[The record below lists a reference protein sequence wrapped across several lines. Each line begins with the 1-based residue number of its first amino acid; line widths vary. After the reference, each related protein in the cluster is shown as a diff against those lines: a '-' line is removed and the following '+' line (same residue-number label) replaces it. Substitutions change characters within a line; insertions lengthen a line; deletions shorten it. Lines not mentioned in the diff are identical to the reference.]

1 MDYELRRRFGRRLRL
16 GMVGGGLAS
25 LIGETHRM
33 AARLDDRYE
42 LVAGCFSSDPARG
55 RAAGADLLIP
65 ADRVYPD
72 FRQMAEGEARRADA
86 IDVVTICNPT
96 DSHHAA
102 AVAFLQRGVD
112 VICDK
117 PMTSTLEEAIDLVKA
132 VRKSGRLFC
141 LTHNYTGYPMVR
153 EARARIGA
161 GEIGAVRLVI
171 VEFPIGTS
179 RMVVEEPDA
188 AKRHWRFDPGRVGMA
203 GILGE
208 VGTHVHHIASF
219 VTGLEVAAVS
229 ATMSTFAPGRRVYD
243 NAFLTMKFA
252 NDAQGSFWSS
262 YVAAGN
268 EHGLSFRVHGEKG
281 GLAWRQEEPN
291 ELWLMPFDG
300 PRQRLSRGQDGLSP
314 AAERATRIRIGHPE
328 AFTEAFANLYRDF
341 ADAAMAAR
349 LGLPAG
355 PAALDFPR
363 VEDGARTI
371 RLIEAA
377 TASNERDGAWVDAS
391 LDLSLVGMTP

>member
-1 MDYELRRRFGRRLRL
+1 MEYGLRRRFGRRLRL

-55 RAAGADLLIP
+55 RAAGAELLI
-65 ADRVYPD
+65 ASDRVYSD
-72 FRQMAEGEARRADA
+72 FQQMAEAEAKRSDG
-86 IDVVTICNPT
+86 IDVVTICSPT
-96 DSHHAA
+96 DNHHAA
-102 AVAFLQRGVD
+102 AVAFLQHGVD
-112 VICDK
+112 AICDK
-117 PMTSTLEEAIDLVKA
+117 PMTVTLDQAIDLVQA
-132 VRKSGRLFC
+132 VRKNRRLFC

-153 EARARIGA
+153 EARARIAA

-179 RMVVEEPDA
+179 RMVVEEPDS
-188 AKRHWRFDPGRVGMA
+188 AKRHWRFDPTRVGAA

-208 VGTHVHHIASF
+208 VGTHVHHMASF
-219 VTGLEVAAVS
+219 VSGLDVASVS
-229 ATMSTFAPGRRVYD
+229 ATMSTFTPRRRVYD
-243 NAFLTMKFA
+243 NAFLTVKFG
-252 NDAQGSFWSS
+252 NGAQGIFWSS

-268 EHGLSFRVHGEKG
+268 EHGLSFRIHGETG

-291 ELWLMPFDG
+291 ELWLMPFDA
-300 PRQRLSRGQDGLSP
+300 PRRRLSRGQDGLSP
-314 AAERATRIRIGHPE
+314 AAEHATRIRIGHPE

-349 LGLPAG
+349 LGQAPD

-363 VEDGARTI
+363 VEDGARTLK
-371 RLIEAA
+371 LIEAA
-377 TASNERDGAWVDAS
+377 IASNERNGAWVDAS
-391 LDLSLVGMTP
+391 LDLPDAS

>member
-25 LIGETHRM
+25 LIGESHRM

-42 LVAGCFSSDPARG
+42 LVAGCFSADPARG
-55 RAAGADLLIP
+55 RAAGASLLIP
-65 ADRVYPD
+65 PDRVYAD
-72 FRQMAEGEARRADA
+72 FRQMAEAETKHTDG
-86 IDVVTICNPT
+86 IDVVTICSPT
-96 DSHHAA
+96 DSHHAI
-102 AVAFLQRGVD
+102 AVEFLRRGVD

-117 PMTSTLEEAIDLVKA
+117 PMTSTLEEAIDLVKV

-153 EARARIGA
+153 EAQARIAA
-161 GEIGAVRLVI
+161 GEIGAVRLVM

-179 RMVVEEPDA
+179 RMVIEEPDA
-188 AKRHWRFDPGRVGMA
+188 AKRHWRFDPARVGVA
-203 GILGE
+203 GFLGE
-208 VGTHVHHIASF
+208 VGTHAHHMVSF
-219 VTGLEVAAVS
+219 VSGLEVVAVS
-229 ATMSTFAPGRRVYD
+229 ATMATFTPGRRVYD
-243 NAFLTMKFA
+243 NAFLTVKLA
-252 NDAQGSFWSS
+252 NGAQGNLWSS

-268 EHGLSFRVHGEKG
+268 EHGLSFRIHGEKG

-314 AAERATRIRIGHPE
+314 AADRATRIRIGHPE

-341 ADAAMAAR
+341 ADAAMGAR
-349 LGLPAG
+349 LGLAAD

-363 VEDGARTI
+363 AEDGARTI
-371 RLIEAA
+371 KLIDAA
-377 TASNERDGAWVDAS
+377 TLSNERNGAWVDAS
-391 LDLSLVGMTP
+391 LDLTNVL

>member
-16 GMVGGGLAS
+16 GMVGGGLSS

-33 AARLDDRYE
+33 AARLDDRYD
-42 LVAGCFSSDPARG
+42 LVAGCFSSDLARG
-55 RAAGADLLIP
+55 RMAGASLLISP
-65 ADRVYPD
+65 DRVYAD
-72 FRQMAEGEARRADA
+72 FRQMAEAEAKRPDG
-86 IDVVTICNPT
+86 IEVVTVCSPT
-96 DSHHAA
+96 DSHY
-102 AVAFLQRGVD
+102 AVAVEFLGRSVD

-117 PMTSTLEEAIDLVKA
+117 PMTSTLEEAVDLVRA
-132 VRKSGRLFC
+132 VRRSGRLFC

-153 EARARIGA
+153 EARARIA
-161 GEIGAVRLVI
+161 GGGIGAVRLVV

-188 AKRHWRFDPGRVGMA
+188 AKRHWRFDPARVGIA

-208 VGTHVHHIASF
+208 VGTHVHHMASF
-219 VTGLEVAAVS
+219 VSGLEVVAVS
-229 ATMSTFAPGRRVYD
+229 ATMATFTPERRVYD
-243 NAFLTMKFA
+243 NAFLTVKFA
-252 NDAQGSFWSS
+252 NGAQGTFWSS

-268 EHGLSFRVHGEKG
+268 EHGLGFRVHGEKG
-281 GLAWRQEEPN
+281 GLAWQQEEPN

-300 PRQRLSRGQDGLSP
+300 PRQRLSRGQHGLSA

-341 ADAAMAAR
+341 ADAAIAVR
-349 LGLPAG
+349 LGIPCD

-371 RLIEAA
+371 KLIEAA
-377 TASNERDGAWVDAS
+377 TASNERGGAWVDAS
-391 LDLSLVGMTP
+391 LDLA

>member
-1 MDYELRRRFGRRLRL
+1 MDSELRRRFGRRLRL
-16 GMVGGGLAS
+16 GMVGGGQAS

-42 LVAGCFSSDPARG
+42 LVAGSFSSDPARG
-55 RAAGADLLIP
+55 RAAGSDLLIP
-65 ADRVYPD
+65 TDRVYAD
-72 FRQMAEGEARRADA
+72 FRQMAEAESKRPDGIE
-86 IDVVTICNPT
+86 VVTICSPT
-96 DSHHAA
+96 DSHHAV
-102 AVAFLQRGVD
+102 AVEFLRRGVD

-117 PMTSTLEEAIDLVKA
+117 PMTSTLQEATDLVKA

-153 EARARIGA
+153 EARARIAA
-161 GEIGAVRLVI
+161 GDIGAVRLVI

-188 AKRHWRFDPGRVGMA
+188 AKRHWRFDPARVGVA

-208 VGTHVHHIASF
+208 VGTHVHHMASY
-219 VTGLEVAAVS
+219 VSGLDVAAVS
-229 ATMSTFAPGRRVYD
+229 ATMSTFTPGRRVYD
-243 NAFLTMKFA
+243 NAFLTVKFG
-252 NDAQGSFWSS
+252 NGAQGTFWSS

-268 EHGLSFRVHGEKG
+268 EHGLSFRIHGEKG

-300 PRQRLSRGQDGLSP
+300 PHQRLSRAQDGLSP
-314 AAERATRIRIGHPE
+314 AAARATRIRIGHPE

-341 ADAAMAAR
+341 AMAAMAAR
-349 LGLPAG
+349 LGRTPDPAT
-355 PAALDFPR
+355 LDYPR

-371 RLIEAA
+371 KLIEAA
-377 TASNERDGAWVDAS
+377 TISNERNGAWVDAS
-391 LDLSLVGMTP
+391 LDLTGAS

>member
-1 MDYELRRRFGRRLRL
+1 MDYALRRRFGRRLRL

-42 LVAGCFSSDPARG
+42 LVAGCFSADPARG
-55 RAAGADLLIP
+55 RAAGADLLIA
-65 ADRVYPD
+65 ADRTYSD
-72 FRQMAEGEARRADA
+72 FRQMAEAESKRSDG
-86 IDVVTICNPT
+86 IDVVTVCSPT
-96 DSHHAA
+96 DKHHAA
-102 AVAFLQRGVD
+102 ALEFLQRGVD

-117 PMTSTLEEAIDLVKA
+117 PMTVMLDQAIGLVRA

-161 GEIGAVRLVI
+161 GEIGRVRLVI

-179 RMVVEEPDA
+179 RMVVEESDA
-188 AKRHWRFDPGRVGMA
+188 AKRHWRFDPARVGAA

-208 VGTHVHHIASF
+208 VGTHVHQMASF
-219 VTGLEVAAVS
+219 VSGLQVVAVS
-229 ATMSTFAPGRRVYD
+229 ATMATFTPRRRVYD
-243 NAFLTMKFA
+243 NAFLTVKLE
-252 NDAQGSFWSS
+252 NGAQGSFWSS

-268 EHGLSFRVHGEKG
+268 EHGLSFRIHGETG

-300 PRQRLSRGQDGLSP
+300 PQRRLSRGQDGLSA
-314 AAERATRIRIGHPE
+314 AAERASRIRIGHPE

-341 ADAAMAAR
+341 ADAAMALRMGQALDR
-349 LGLPAG
+349 S
-355 PAALDFPR
+355 ALDFPS
-363 VEDGARTI
+363 VEDGARTLK
-371 RLIEAA
+371 LIEAA
-377 TASNERDGAWVDAS
+377 TASNERKGAWVDAS
-391 LDLSLVGMTP
+391 LDLARILNEG